1 MKIVVCVKQIRYI
14 YARTGR
20 DPKTHFIAE
29 EDRIDIV
36 NPCDELAVE
45 EAIRIKEELGDGEV
59 ILVTLG
65 DLIAEKPLKR
75 CLAMGADRLIQIND
89 PSFSQLDPWGSSVV
103 LARAIERLGPDLIFC
118 GKEAL
123 DENGGQVGAYI
134 ADLLGLPYVSCVVK
148 LDLFFQER
156 KARIHRALGKGDKE
170 VVEAKV
176 PALFSVEEGP
186 NEPRYPTL
194 PNLLWAL
201 GQKIECWDRELLGL
215 QISDFQPMTEVVE
228 VHYPRPRPKRIA
240 VPDSR
245 LEAFDRIQ
253 QLLMGSRIEKKG
265 AILQGGPESQAEG
278 IISFLEEHGF
288 LESKKVTKKE

>member
-1 MKIVVCVKQIRYI
+1 MKIVVCVKQIHYI

-20 DPKTHFIAE
+20 DPETQFIAE
-29 EDRIDIV
+29 GDRIDIV
-36 NPCDELAVE
+36 NSYDELAVE
-45 EAIRIKEELGDGEV
+45 EAIRIKEKLGDGEV

-65 DLIAEKPLKR
+65 ELIAENALKR

-89 PSFSQLDPWGSSVV
+89 PSFGKLDPWGSSVV
-103 LARAIERLGPDLIFC
+103 LARALERLEPDLVFC

-148 LDLFFQER
+148 LDLFFHE
-156 KARIHRALGKGDKE
+156 KKVRIHRALGKGDKE
-170 VVEAKV
+170 VVESEIPV
-176 PALFSVEEGP
+176 LFSVEKGL

-201 GQKIECWDRELLGL
+201 DQKTECWDRELLGL
-215 QISDFQPMTEVVE
+215 QISDFQPMTEVVD

-240 VPDSR
+240 APDSHLNGFER
-245 LEAFDRIQ
+245 TLC
-253 QLLMGSRIEKKG
+253 LLAGSSTEKKG
-265 AILQGGPESQAEG
+265 SVLEGPPGAMAFEIVQFLIESG
-278 IISFLEEHGF
+278 II
-288 LESKKVTKKE
+288 KV